1 MSESKIWLLVSF
13 RLGKLI
19 NLLLMVAVAT
29 QLLLTS
35 AATFSCERGSQI
47 DLSPKSLSHT
57 KL

>member
-1 MSESKIWLLVSF
+1 M
-13 RLGKLI
+13 I
-19 NLLLMVAVAT
+19 NLLLMVALAT

-35 AATFSCERGSQI
+35 AATFSFERGSQI